1 MMKLVQINFEFT
13 VAPEEYHEVCSQ
25 VAKALAEVPGLNW
38 KAWLIN
44 EQRREAGGIY
54 LFESGAAAARYLSGP
69 MVAAVRNKPGI
80 ENIEI
85 KLFDILEG
93 PSKLTR
99 FLFGTSHAHA

>member
-1 MMKLVQINFEFT
+1 MKLVQINFEFT
-13 VAPEEYHEVCSQ
+13 VPTDEYQAVCDK
-25 VAKALAEVPGLNW
+25 VAGALAEVPGLNW

-54 LFESGAAAARYLSGP
+54 LFENGATAARYLSGP
-69 MVAAVRNKPGI
+69 IVAALKNKPGI
-80 ENIEI
+80 KGVEI

-99 FLFGTSHAHA
+99 FLNLAKQ

>member
-1 MMKLVQINFEFT
+1 MKIVQINFEFT
-13 VAPEEYHEVCSQ
+13 VRPSEYQAVCDQ
-25 VAKALAEVPGLNW
+25 IATALAEVPGLKW

-54 LFESGAAAARYLSGP
+54 LFEHGAAAARYLSGP
-69 MVAAVRNKPGI
+69 IVAAMKNKPGI
-80 ENIEI
+80 QDVQI

-99 FLFGTSHAHA
+99 FLGAGKTAK